1 MPAERVTFDVA
12 DFADELAAAAENFR
26 VGTRLLLE
34 NEHVRVW
41 DIALEPG
48 ERVPF
53 HRHRTSYFYRC
64 HAGGPTLV
72 RTPDGAALVYES
84 VADEVTYHPIESEDV
99 VVHDLE
105 NVGETTLSF
114 TTVELL

>member
-1 MPAERVTFDVA
+1 MPSERVTFDPA

-34 NEHVRVW
+34 NQRVRVW
-41 DIALEPG
+41 DLRLEPG

-53 HRHRTSYFYRC
+53 HRHQTTYFYRC

-72 RTPDGAALVYES
+72 RTPDGEAFVYAS
-84 VADEVTYHPIESEDV
+84 QTDEVTFHPIGPEDV

-105 NVGETTLSF
+105 NIGPSTLSF

>member
-1 MPAERVTFDVA
+1 MPAERVTFDPA
-12 DFADELAAAAENFR
+12 DFADELAAGADNIR

-34 NEHVRVW
+34 NDHVRVW
-41 DIALEPG
+41 DLTLEPG

-72 RTPDGAALVYES
+72 RSPSGEGVVYES
-84 VADEVTYHPIESEDV
+84 QTDEVTFHPIGPDDV

-105 NVGETTLSF
+105 NVGPSTLSF